1 MRLRLFKDVFEALK
15 QEPRY
20 EIGDDFVLELI
31 VMNMPQENYERV
43 FDTFMHWSR
52 FGDLFEY
59 DEDTEKISIAEGVM
73 DKEAKG

>member
-1 MRLRLFKDVFEALK
+1 MSA
-15 QEPRY
+15 
-20 EIGDDFVLELI
+20 
-31 VMNMPQENYERV
+31 V